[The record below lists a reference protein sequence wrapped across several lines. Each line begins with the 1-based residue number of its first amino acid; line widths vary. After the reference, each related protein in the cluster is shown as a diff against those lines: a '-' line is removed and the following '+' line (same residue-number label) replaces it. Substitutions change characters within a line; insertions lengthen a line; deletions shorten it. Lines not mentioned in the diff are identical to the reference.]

1 MSDNKN
7 NSEKKLVLIFPEGLQ
22 ITADWIEKIKDP
34 FLLEAAQPLVQKK
47 NSILNQLIST
57 KLNYINNNKTL
68 TSSRTFIK
76 NRKRIWEYFYE
87 K

>member
-57 KLNYINNNKTL
+57 KLNYINNNKTI
-68 TSSRTFIK
+68 SSSQ
-76 NRKRIWEYFYE
+76 ELL
-87 K
+87 

>member
-47 NSILNQLIST
+47 IL
-57 KLNYINNNKTL
+57 
-68 TSSRTFIK
+68 F
-76 NRKRIWEYFYE
+76 
-87 K
+87 